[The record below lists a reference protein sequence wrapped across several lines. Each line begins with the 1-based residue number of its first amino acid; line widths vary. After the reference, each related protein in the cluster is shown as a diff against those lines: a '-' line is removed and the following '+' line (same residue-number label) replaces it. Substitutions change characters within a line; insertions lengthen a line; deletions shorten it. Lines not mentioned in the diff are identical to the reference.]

1 MIKTQLQAFAAFL
14 VLILTTLFTTPSVF
28 AAEAP
33 ASTGSPDTETYA
45 NLADILQDE
54 QARERLI
61 LDLRALA
68 AGDTPEVP
76 TAIADGSA
84 ERISP
89 ARQIADSTRD
99 LAEGF
104 VTQAFAAVEAVGQL
118 VSGDS
123 ALDVSELAGTGVN
136 LLIVMAVTIGLFL
149 VLRLVSRPLFA
160 SINRWALDESGRSAM
175 LRKAVAV
182 IGSALIDA
190 LVIVLAYVA
199 GYVVALF
206 VLGSSGEMDVHQSLF
221 LNAFLL
227 IEVFKAIIRGLFAS
241 RDDGL
246 RMLPLSAEQAAYWN
260 AWLAR
265 LSGFI
270 GYGIL
275 FLVPLVSVTLT
286 PAVGRLVAFI
296 VMLLAFLYALAIILQ
311 NKASVSQGLLL
322 RAGHADLA
330 FNRVLLTMFAK
341 SWYVVAIVYFAALAL
356 VTVARPE
363 DALPFMLMASLQT
376 LIAIG
381 VGLFVSVVL
390 SQLISRGFHLPEETQ
405 ARFPMLESRLNSFL
419 PNIMKVVRL
428 AILLVI
434 VGFVADAWGLFDL
447 MAWYASE
454 TGARTLSTVVSVVI
468 IILVAMLIWIGL
480 ASWIEQRLNPAA
492 GAHEASARER
502 TLLTIFRNAVAITI
516 IVMTAMI
523 VLSEIGINIGPL
535 IAGAGVLGL
544 AIGFGAQKLVQD
556 IITGVFI
563 QLENAIN
570 AGDVVSA
577 AGVTGTAEKL
587 TIRSLGIR
595 DLSGTYHLIPFSSV
609 DTVANYMRE
618 FAYHVGEY
626 GVAYR
631 EDIDEVIIKLREAFA
646 ELIADP
652 AHKANIIADLEVHGV
667 TALAD
672 SSVNIRVRIKTLPG
686 TQWGV
691 GRAYN
696 RLVKY
701 HLDAAGIEI
710 PFPHLTMY
718 FGQDKQG
725 KAPPAPIVIE
735 SSSETSVEQAQKP
748 AAELED
754 SRAEPISQ
762 SSAKSS
768 GKTSARK
775 NVRKGAKTNA
785 SKGNDY
791 DEADD

>member
-1 MIKTQLQAFAAFL
+1 MIN
-14 VLILTTLFTTPSVF
+14 ILNVRAIVACCCLAVATLLSLSPAT

-33 ASTGSPDTETYA
+33 QNGESVDSVTYA
-45 NLADILQDE
+45 SLADILQDE
-54 QARERLI
+54 QAREQLI

-68 AGDTPEVP
+68 SGEAPSTPATDVVSNAGQV
-76 TAIADGSA
+76 
-84 ERISP
+84 SP
-89 ARQIADSTRD
+89 ARQIADSTRE
-99 LAEGF
+99 LAQDIVGQF
-104 VTQAFAAVEAVGQL
+104 FAAVQAMTAL
-118 VSGDS
+118 ANGD
-123 ALDVSELAGTGVN
+123 AGLDVGELLGTTTN
-136 LLIVMAVTIGLFL
+136 LLIVMFVSVGLFL
-149 VLRLVSRPLFA
+149 MLRLASRPAFA
-160 SINRWALDESGRSAM
+160 AINRWAQTDAGRSAM
-175 LRKAVAV
+175 LRKSVAV
-182 IGSALIDA
+182 TGSALIDV
-190 LVIVLAYVA
+190 LVIVLAFVV

-206 VLGSSGEMDVHQSLF
+206 VLGDAGEMDIHQSLF

-227 IEVFKAIIRGLFAS
+227 IEIFKAVIRGLFAS

-246 RMLPLSAEQAAYWN
+246 RMLPLSAEQATYWN

-275 FLVPLVSVTLT
+275 FLVPLVGAILS
-286 PAVGRLVAFI
+286 PAVGRLVAFV

-311 NKASVSQGLLL
+311 NRTSVTQGLLL
-322 RAGHADLA
+322 RAGQADLA
-330 FNRVLLTMFAK
+330 FNRVLLTILAK
-341 SWYVVAIVYFAALAL
+341 CWSVVAIVYFAALAL

-363 DALPFMLMASLQT
+363 DALPFMLAASLQT
-376 LIAIG
+376 LVAVG
-381 VGLFVSVVL
+381 AGLFISVVL
-390 SQLISRGFHLPEETQ
+390 SQLISRGFHLPDETQ
-405 ARFPMLESRLNSFL
+405 ARFPMLETRLNSFL
-419 PNIMKVVRL
+419 PGIIKAVRL

-434 VGFVADAWGLFDL
+434 AGFVADAWGLFDL
-447 MAWYASE
+447 MAWFASE
-454 TGARTLSTVVSVVI
+454 TGARTLGTVVSVAII
-468 IILVAMLIWIGL
+468 IILAMALWIVL
-480 ASWIEQRLNPAA
+480 ASWIEQRLNSSDS
-492 GAHEASARER
+492 GHEASARER
-502 TLLTIFRNAVAITI
+502 TLLTIFRNAIAITI

-570 AGDVVSA
+570 AGDVVTA

-618 FAYHVGEY
+618 FGYHVGEY

-631 EDIDEVIIKLREAFA
+631 EDIDEVIVRLREAFD

-652 AHKANIIADLEVHGV
+652 AHKANILAELEVHGV

-672 SSVNIRVRIKTLPG
+672 SSVNIRVRIKTVPG
-686 TQWGV
+686 AQWGV

-710 PFPHLTMY
+710 PFPHLTLY
-718 FGQDKQG
+718 FGEDKNG
-725 KAPPAPIVIE
+725 KAPPAPIAI
-735 SSSETSVEQAQKP
+735 Q
-748 AAELED
+748 
-754 SRAEPISQ
+754 
-762 SSAKSS
+762 S
-768 GKTSARK
+768 GKSGGTQESVLGLNDKR
-775 NVRKGAKTNA
+775 AKTNA
-785 SKGNDY
+785 RK
-791 DEADD
+791 DEDFDEPD